1 VHAIL
6 ISFDDHFGLI
16 THCHL
21 LVSLQDSSHGGAL
34 GKDERMTPLDQQYQF
49 LGRLQ
54 FPVTTDTEA
63 WSEKVSFRLKGVFMS
78 LLFCYYFVFI

>member
-1 VHAIL
+1 MR
-6 ISFDDHFGLI
+6 
-16 THCHL
+16 
-21 LVSLQDSSHGGAL
+21 
-34 GKDERMTPLDQQYQF
+34 KDERMTPLDQQYQF

-78 LLFCYYFVFI
+78 VLFCYYFVFI